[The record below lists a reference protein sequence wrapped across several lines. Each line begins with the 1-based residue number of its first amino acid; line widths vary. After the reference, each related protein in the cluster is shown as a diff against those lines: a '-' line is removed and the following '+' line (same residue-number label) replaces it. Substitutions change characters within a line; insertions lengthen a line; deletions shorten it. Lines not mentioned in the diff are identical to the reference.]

1 MFIVGLVTLFTN
13 LFSFI
18 LLKRAL
24 VWNVWTVDGVLDTI
38 GLAVVGV
45 LKPVFIIGFVVL
57 VDLTDSGILLLI
69 LDGVVGWL
77 DENLLRKL
85 EAAVLVL
92 ANKLLGVLAIYL
104 YFFY

>member
-1 MFIVGLVTLFTN
+1 MVTLFTN

-18 LLKRAL
+18 LLKLAL

-38 GLAVVGV
+38 GLDVVGV

-57 VDLTDSGILLLI
+57 ADLTDSGILLLI

-104 YFFY
+104 YSFY

>member
-1 MFIVGLVTLFTN
+1 
-13 LFSFI
+13 
-18 LLKRAL
+18 
-24 VWNVWTVDGVLDTI
+24 
-38 GLAVVGV
+38 
-45 LKPVFIIGFVVL
+45 
-57 VDLTDSGILLLI
+57 LLLI